1 MTLRHLRIF
10 REVMEKKSATRAAE
24 ALGMTQ
30 PAVSIA
36 LGELETFYETRLFAP
51 RVGRRLVP
59 TEAGERLLCHAE
71 AILSRMETSV
81 SELREKKRGA
91 PCRIGVNVT
100 VGEGRFPGVFA
111 ALRARLPEVRL
122 HLTVERNAVLERLLS
137 EGMLD
142 LAVMDR
148 PDGGKNRRAKPLFS
162 EQMKAVC
169 SPGFALRLCYGVRS
183 EEGETLSAVE
193 ERKENG
199 AAPLRPLS
207 PDALARLPLCF
218 GKRAAGCG
226 SVPTRFSHRRVFR
239 RCRQWRASAAAR
251 FCPLPRRGRA
261 WRFCQPR
268 LWTGGS
274 PGEFCGSFRW
284 KAHRFCGA
292 IRSSSARGRRSRR
305 RRRAVWRFWRR
316 FSRTAGKVR
325 SSGEKDGRKWK
336 FFLFRE
342 TR

>member
-36 LGELETFYETRLFAP
+36 LGELETFYETRLFD

-148 PDGGKNRRAKPLFS
+148 PGGGKNRRTKPLFS

-169 SPGFALRLCYGVRS
+169 SPGFALRLCYGARS

-193 ERKENG
+193 EREENG

-207 PDALARLPLCF
+207 PDALARLPLLLRE
-218 GKRAAGCG
+218 KG
-226 SVPTRFSHRRVFR
+226 SGLRECADALLAPARFPTVPTVESVSSGALLSLAEAGEGVAILP
-239 RCRQWRASAAAR
+239 ASLVDGRIAGGVLRELPVEGAPLLRHYSVVLCPGKAVTPEAAR
-251 FCPLPRRGRA
+251 CMEILETLLA
-261 WRFCQPR
+261 D
-268 LWTGGS
+268 GGQ
-274 PGEFCGSFRW
+274 
-284 KAHRFCGA
+284 
-292 IRSSSARGRRSRR
+292 SAEQR
-305 RRRAVWRFWRR
+305 
-316 FSRTAGKVR
+316 
-325 SSGEKDGRKWK
+325 
-336 FFLFRE
+336 
-342 TR
+342 

>member
-36 LGELETFYETRLFAP
+36 LGELETFYETRLFD

-169 SPGFALRLCYGVRS
+169 SPGFALRLCYGARS
-183 EEGETLSAVE
+183 EEGETPPAVE

-207 PDALARLPLCF
+207 PDALARLPLLLRE
-218 GKRAAGCG
+218 KG
-226 SVPTRFSHRRVFR
+226 SG
-239 RCRQWRASAAAR
+239 
-251 FCPLPRRGRA
+251 L
-261 WRFCQPR
+261 
-268 LWTGGS
+268 
-274 PGEFCGSFRW
+274 
-284 KAHRFCGA
+284 
-292 IRSSSARGRRSRR
+292 
-305 RRRAVWRFWRR
+305 
-316 FSRTAGKVR
+316 
-325 SSGEKDGRKWK
+325 
-336 FFLFRE
+336 RE
-342 TR
+342 

>member
-1 MTLRHLRIF
+1 MFSPPCGASAGGAAASDGGAECGAGAAPFGGNAGSRGHGPSGRGEEPAGKATVF
-10 REVMEKKSATRAAE
+10 RTDEG
-24 ALGMTQ
+24 GM
-30 PAVSIA
+30 
-36 LGELETFYETRLFAP
+36 FA
-51 RVGRRLVP
+51 RVCP
-59 TEAGERLLCHAE
+59 
-71 AILSRMETSV
+71 
-81 SELREKKRGA
+81 
-91 PCRIGVNVT
+91 
-100 VGEGRFPGVFA
+100 A
-111 ALRARLPEVRL
+111 ALLWGAVGGG
-122 HLTVERNAVLERLLS
+122 RNAVRGRRKKKKTARRRFVRCRRMLLQ
-137 EGMLD
+137 D
-142 LAVMDR
+142 CR
-148 PDGGKNRRAKPLFS
+148 F
-162 EQMKAVC
+162 
-169 SPGFALRLCYGVRS
+169 
-183 EEGETLSAVE
+183 
-193 ERKENG
+193 
-199 AAPLRPLS
+199 
-207 PDALARLPLCF
+207 CF